1 MIWPTR
7 CDLLPQHYRIED
19 GACRNAARPDRGGR
33 REPAAVTESGSPMDA
48 SATTQKTLKHPIRAT
63 GIGLHSGIPV
73 TMRLCPAA
81 PGTGIRFRRTDV
93 TGVDPVVPARWD
105 RVADTRLCTLLA
117 NADGVS
123 VGTVEHLMAALVG
136 CEIDNLEVEI
146 DGPEVPVMDGSSAPF
161 VFLVDCAGIVEQDAP
176 RRVLRVLKS
185 VSVSDGD
192 RAIRIDPAP
201 AFSVTMCIDFA
212 HVAVGR
218 QEKGLTLVNGT
229 FRRELASART
239 FGFLDDIERLRA
251 LGLARGGSLDN
262 AIVIGRDGVLN
273 AEGTRFPDE
282 FVRHKILDC
291 VGDLSLAGAPIMG
304 MVTASRSGHEINN
317 RLLHALFAD
326 PAAWRFEPAQV
337 NGGGIALLGRS
348 AAEPA

>member
-1 MIWPTR
+1 
-7 CDLLPQHYRIED
+7 
-19 GACRNAARPDRGGR
+19 
-33 REPAAVTESGSPMDA
+33 MDA
-48 SATTQKTLKHPIRAT
+48 SAITQKTLKHPIRAT
-63 GIGLHSGIPV
+63 GIGLHSGVPV
-73 TMRLCPAA
+73 TMRLCPAT
-81 PGTGIRFRRTDV
+81 PDTGIRFRRTDV
-93 TGVDPVVPARWD
+93 LDVDPIVPATWD
-105 RVADTRLCTLLA
+105 RVTETRLCTMLS

-123 VGTVEHLMAALVG
+123 VGTVEHLMAALAG
-136 CEIDNLEVEI
+136 CEIDNLEIEI

-176 RRVLRVLKS
+176 RRALRVLKS
-185 VSVSDGD
+185 VSVSDGE
-192 RAIRIDPAP
+192 RVIRIDPAP
-201 AFSVTMCIDFA
+201 MFAVTMCIDFPHA
-212 HVAVGR
+212 AVGR
-218 QEKGLTLVNGT
+218 QEKELTLVNGT

-304 MVTASRSGHEINN
+304 MVTAHRSGHEINN

-326 PAAWRFEPAQV
+326 PNSWRFEPARAQ
-337 NGGGIALLGRS
+337 GGSIALLGRS
-348 AAEPA
+348 AAEPV